1 MGIERIDKTY
11 GPADHARIDAS
22 AESQKDRGQKEQEE
36 KDSFQN
42 PQDKTDW
49 HLLFEKSKLWKRNVL
64 IEKEEVKAIYF
75 GKINLKTDP
84 SLVRVDI
91 RLVNGEVIN
100 PGFVSVSRA
109 LGLQIKNLK
118 PGDTIPFDTV
128 GFDGKL
134 RVVVPNNP
142 EIFREPAK
150 PLTHE
155 EKTNIAFKGGETT
168 QREKVFER
176 GKGTSK
182 NQSNLILILGVL
194 VVLGLLIIW
203 IYNIL

>member
-22 AESQKDRGQKEQEE
+22 AESQKDREQKDQEE

-91 RLVNGEVIN
+91 RLANGEMIN

-109 LGLQIKNLK
+109 LGLKIKNLK
-118 PGDTIPFDTV
+118 SGDTIPFDTV

-134 RVVVPNNP
+134 RVVIPNNP
-142 EIFREPAK
+142 EIFREPVK
-150 PLTHE
+150 PATHE
-155 EKTNIAFKGGETT
+155 EKTNISFKRGETT
-168 QREKVFER
+168 EREKVFER

-182 NQSNLILILGVL
+182 NQSNLILISGILLG
-194 VVLGLLIIW
+194 LGLLILL
-203 IYNIL
+203 IYKIL